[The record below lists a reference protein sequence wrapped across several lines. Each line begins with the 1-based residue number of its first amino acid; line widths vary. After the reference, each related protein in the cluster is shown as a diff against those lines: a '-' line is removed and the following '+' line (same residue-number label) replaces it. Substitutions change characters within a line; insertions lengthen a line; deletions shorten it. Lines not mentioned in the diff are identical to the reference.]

1 MIGRRG
7 FQILETLHVS
17 SGSARVRLPFL
28 AENHAPPVNEA
39 RGWLRITLPQHERA
53 PPGTDE
59 GCRET
64 QGPLPTTRPQTWR
77 WASGGRR

>member
-28 AENHAPPVNEA
+28 GENHSPPVSEA
-39 RGWLRITLPQHERA
+39 RRWLRITLPQRERG
-53 PPGTDE
+53 PPELTRVAGNP
-59 GCRET
+59 GLL
-64 QGPLPTTRPQTWR
+64 QTTRPQTWR